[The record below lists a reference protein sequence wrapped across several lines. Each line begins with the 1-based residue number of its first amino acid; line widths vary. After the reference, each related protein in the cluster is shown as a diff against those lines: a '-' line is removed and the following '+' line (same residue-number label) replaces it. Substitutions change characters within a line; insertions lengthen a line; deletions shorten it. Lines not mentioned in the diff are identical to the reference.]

1 MHKSYYKE
9 TDIVAA
15 KLSSRTS
22 ISMLINNLALEDI
35 VMGNLKV
42 GDAVP
47 LEKYIRELKPC
58 DRYSNIERE
67 ETLVGTVIDDN
78 RKIRICQQDYFLDL
92 FYTSHCRLTYCKE
105 IFDDRFCVENGISAD
120 LRALYPLFCDIMQ
133 TEIEK
138 KPCSIVVEQVQ
149 FAPKNADICRFLV
162 AIKKKNLIKGAN
174 VTSHLKKVDSLPY
187 FVKRLIVKEKNKYKL
202 AVANA
207 ESLLY
212 KISLLAWLFFYKNS
226 HAEQFEQKAIKWL
239 SLHSKALDKWAG
251 V

>member
-187 FVKRLIVKEKNKYKL
+187 FVKRLIVKEKTNINLPLPMRKVFYIKYRFWL
-202 AVANA
+202 GCFFT
-207 ESLLY
+207 
-212 KISLLAWLFFYKNS
+212 KILMQSNLNRK
-226 HAEQFEQKAIKWL
+226 Q
-239 SLHSKALDKWAG
+239 
-251 V
+251 